1 MSERT
6 PDSDKRSGELWLPQS
21 VIDQIKDAP
30 PIPQDDEGRPTMLW
44 GRPIK
49 YVDDLPPVTED
60 PFGYYKDEEGKTP

>member
-1 MSERT
+1 MS
-6 PDSDKRSGELWLPQS
+6 DSDKRSGELWLPQS

-49 YVDDLPPVTED
+49 YVDDLPAIPED
-60 PFGYYKDEEGKTP
+60 LFTHKKDKEGKTP